1 MIAPPS
7 IPRVMT
13 YNIALAEPS
22 VDTTPRRSADAC
34 LQHGALVGGA
44 VRSVFLQGKC
54 VDASSPSKVRA
65 KSLSTDRLWKPKTRM
80 GLAPS

>member
-22 VDTTPRRSADAC
+22 VDITPRRSADAC
-34 LQHGALVGGA
+34 LQHGALVGG
-44 VRSVFLQGKC
+44 RSSFGVFAGEMC
-54 VDASSPSKVRA
+54 
-65 KSLSTDRLWKPKTRM
+65 
-80 GLAPS
+80 